1 MLNHLDFGVD
11 RQWINTASPRP
22 KRAPPSA
29 LVAFCAAAALSCGVQ
44 AHGGQEGASG
54 GVTVVVVTTP
64 SSGAEGSGAASGDNS
79 TASGA
84 TSGGSSGEASGA
96 SSGGAESGTASTG
109 AATSGLAESGTAST
123 GAASSGALSGISIVI
138 NGTAVPK
145 EHVIAYVHLGHS
157 NMAGRADSASMTPCP
172 GSTTCSTV
180 PFASRP
186 YFFMDPD
193 PHGWMFHTNNGFQ
206 PADEPLTAG
215 DSGNDVVDIPGQ
227 TLPLGGPGTALI
239 KESIA
244 LAPDYYFVSLGHGVG
259 SAYCSQFLP
268 GSLYYNDVMAAP
280 LALKGKVTFGA
291 IVIMLGITERHGTQ
305 ADITGYAS
313 CINKLVTAI
322 RTDLSEPNL
331 PLLLTDYEMGAT
343 NGVDG
348 CLAPSC
354 PFAQQIIAQIQMVPG
369 LVSNSA
375 IVPTDGLVMLPPPD
389 DHHFNLEGHAVWVQ
403 RALAIM
409 QKNGWFP
416 WQ

>member
-1 MLNHLDFGVD
+1 
-11 RQWINTASPRP
+11 
-22 KRAPPSA
+22 
-29 LVAFCAAAALSCGVQ
+29 
-44 AHGGQEGASG
+44 
-54 GVTVVVVTTP
+54 
-64 SSGAEGSGAASGDNS
+64 
-79 TASGA
+79 
-84 TSGGSSGEASGA
+84 
-96 SSGGAESGTASTG
+96 
-109 AATSGLAESGTAST
+109 
-123 GAASSGALSGISIVI
+123 
-138 NGTAVPK
+138 
-145 EHVIAYVHLGHS
+145 
-157 NMAGRADSASMTPCP
+157 
-172 GSTTCSTV
+172 V